1 MLYTKIKYKKNP
13 NSIFTVAP
21 AITTAI
27 LFGIE
32 ALLNAP
38 STLDSSSSPSRLTNP
53 PKRN

>member
-1 MLYTKIKYKKNP
+1 MLYAKIKYKKNP
-13 NSIFTVAP
+13 NIIFTVAP

-32 ALLNAP
+32 ALLKAP
-38 STLDSSSSPSRLTNP
+38 SLSDSSSSPSKLTNP